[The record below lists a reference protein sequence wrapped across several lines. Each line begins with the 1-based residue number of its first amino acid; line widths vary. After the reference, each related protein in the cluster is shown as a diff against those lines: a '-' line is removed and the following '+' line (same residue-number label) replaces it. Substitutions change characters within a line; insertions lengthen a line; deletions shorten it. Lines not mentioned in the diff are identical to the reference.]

1 MRARLRP
8 ALLSLLVIAGAFA
21 LGGCE
26 EDDDGLS
33 TSGTLIIDDDRLTGA
48 TITVFY
54 ALGSETPLTTTID
67 AGQTRILT
75 VVQGAYTVT
84 FDDNGTGGVNAGDTD
99 ETAVQVQTNKTTTVE
114 YAGSSKSGVIGPNL
128 QANG

>member
-26 EDDDGLS
+26 DDEDELS
-33 TSGTLIIDDDRLTGA
+33 TNGTLIIDDDRATGA
-48 TITVFY
+48 AITVYY
-54 ALGSETPLTTTID
+54 ALGSATPLATTID
-67 AGQTRILT
+67 AGQTRILS
-75 VVQGAYTVT
+75 VVQGTYTVT
-84 FDDNGTGGVNAGDTD
+84 FDDDGTGEVTAGDTKVLS
-99 ETAVQVQTNKTTTVE
+99 VQVRTDKTTTVE
-114 YAGSSKSGVIGPNL
+114 YAGADDTGVIGPSL